1 MIRLNFLLLT
11 FLAVFLFRFGTQWF
25 LNRLNIS
32 YVRQRG
38 FIVPKLFQ
46 DLIDQEKL
54 KKIIAY
60 TVDSE
65 NFGIF
70 ATLVN
75 QGLFLV
81 ILFSG
86 VLPWLVRIISSWEP
100 GLIVNGLLFFAV
112 LSIATNLLR
121 IPFSLY
127 ETFVIE
133 DRYGFNVMSLKM
145 WILDLFKMMAI
156 SAILGGFFLWLLL
169 SLIVY
174 GGRVWW
180 IWAWIIAGGFE
191 LLMLWLFP
199 VVIAPLFNKFE
210 PIENKVLEDRVRTL
224 METVGL
230 RVKGVF
236 QMDAGKRSRHTNA
249 FFTGI
254 GKAKRIVLFD
264 TLLRFHTEEEV
275 LAVLAHEVG
284 HWKRRHVLKQL
295 ILLEGLSLAGFYV
308 VAKFLNW
315 PLLYQTFGFQEPI
328 FYAGLFLIGALVSP
342 LGYFLQPLESAILR
356 KFEREADDFGLELI
370 KTAEPMRS
378 ALKRLA
384 ADNLANLTPHP
395 LYAWFYY
402 SHPPL
407 VERIERLHD
416 ITPPSQMGG
425 I

>member
-75 QGLFLV
+75 HGLFLV
-81 ILFSG
+81 ILLSG
-86 VLPWLVRIISSWEP
+86 VLPWLVRSISSWEP

-145 WILDLFKMMAI
+145 WILDLFKVMAI
-156 SAILGGFFLWLLL
+156 SAILGGF
-169 SLIVY
+169 S
-174 GGRVWW
+174 
-180 IWAWIIAGGFE
+180 
-191 LLMLWLFP
+191 
-199 VVIAPLFNKFE
+199 
-210 PIENKVLEDRVRTL
+210 
-224 METVGL
+224 
-230 RVKGVF
+230 
-236 QMDAGKRSRHTNA
+236 
-249 FFTGI
+249 
-254 GKAKRIVLFD
+254 
-264 TLLRFHTEEEV
+264 
-275 LAVLAHEVG
+275 
-284 HWKRRHVLKQL
+284 
-295 ILLEGLSLAGFYV
+295 
-308 VAKFLNW
+308 
-315 PLLYQTFGFQEPI
+315 FGSCCP
-328 FYAGLFLIGALVSP
+328 
-342 LGYFLQPLESAILR
+342 
-356 KFEREADDFGLELI
+356 
-370 KTAEPMRS
+370 
-378 ALKRLA
+378 
-384 ADNLANLTPHP
+384 
-395 LYAWFYY
+395 
-402 SHPPL
+402 
-407 VERIERLHD
+407 
-416 ITPPSQMGG
+416 
-425 I
+425 